1 MVSVKTSTSSSLNN
15 HHNLALKSTDIC
27 WSVWWHQACFRMKHL
42 EKTVLQDLYSCTPGD
57 YHNHGICEVAKS
69 TTKLNFMKQ
78 HSNVHQ
84 GNSPA
89 LTYKRIFFLVLS
101 LSCFLIFFSFP
112 FLFIFFPS
120 LSLFLFYFPFFFSFS
135 LFFLPFYFFSLFS
148 SCIFS
153 FPSCLYF
160 SLFYFLSFIFSV
172 LFSLSFFS
180 FFLFFCIKQEHLTHS
195 YDRLRMHFQIIGN

>member
-84 GNSPA
+84 DNSPA

-120 LSLFLFYFPFFFSFS
+120 LSLFLFSFPFFFSFS
-135 LFFLPFYFFSLFS
+135 LFSPFLFFLPFFLLHFLLSLLSIFFSFLFFVFYLF
-148 SCIFS
+148 CPFFFIF
-153 FPSCLYF
+153 FL
-160 SLFYFLSFIFSV
+160 FLSF
-172 LFSLSFFS
+172 LL
-180 FFLFFCIKQEHLTHS
+180 
-195 YDRLRMHFQIIGN
+195 Y